1 MNANEDVTVATV
13 NPAIGDK
20 LMADLRMLVADME
33 QLLKIT
39 ASQTGERVA
48 RVRAKAEESLNVAR
62 ARVVDLQDA
71 ALAKSRA
78 AGRAT
83 DAYVHAN
90 PWQAVAIGAVA
101 GLVFALILG
110 RGADRD

>member
-13 NPAIGDK
+13 DPVIADK

-48 RVRAKAEESLNVAR
+48 RVRAKAEESLNIAR
-62 ARVVDLQDA
+62 ARVADLQEA
-71 ALAKSRA
+71 ALAKSQA
-78 AGRAT
+78 VARAT
-83 DAYVHAN
+83 DAYVHTN
-90 PWQAVAIGAVA
+90 PWQAVAVGAVA
-101 GLVFALILG
+101 GLVLALILG